1 MDLRRVAPLRPIAV
15 TLWRGDGVG
24 VDVRR
29 WLAKWEV
36 TRSAC
41 APMPVANKTRTTTAQ
56 TSRFIRLSPLT
67 VFGPVL
73 SHTALN
79 LVIHVEGELSSPCGN
94 AWSMSSIPVGRRDPK
109 RQAHAEAGAPW
120 AQGAPAALSRRY
132 AGPYVRCKDSAM
144 AVLETVKWSHMPAAA
159 I

>member
-1 MDLRRVAPLRPIAV
+1 MAPLRAIAV

-24 VDVRR
+24 VDVTR

-56 TSRFIRLSPLT
+56 TSRFIRLSPLA
-67 VFGPVL
+67 VFGAVL

-79 LVIHVEGELSSPCGN
+79 LVIHAVGDLSSSCGN
-94 AWSMSSIPVGRRDPK
+94 A
-109 RQAHAEAGAPW
+109 
-120 AQGAPAALSRRY
+120 
-132 AGPYVRCKDSAM
+132 
-144 AVLETVKWSHMPAAA
+144 
-159 I
+159 